1 MTGTAAFTFVATFVQ
16 AWYVVALYLFAGAGG
31 LLALAWFAMTGRR
44 FLTLEA

>member
-1 MTGTAAFTFVATFVQ
+1 
-16 AWYVVALYLFAGAGG
+16 VVALYLFGGVGG

>member
-1 MTGTAAFTFVATFVQ
+1 VIAF
-16 AWYVVALYLFAGAGG
+16 YVFGGAGG